1 MLLDLEEGKDF
12 FSTIWAPFDV
22 ALIEA
27 NFPAEPEEQ
36 LQPALGEK
44 MARHQFGYRVIHFY
58 GQYCS

>member
-36 LQPALGEK
+36 LQP
-44 MARHQFGYRVIHFY
+44 VHF
-58 GQYCS
+58 QEEP